1 MIPTWTWTPIFTRS
15 SSRCEASSRPF
26 GQERDRAA
34 ALQAEVASLT
44 AEAERNYQQV
54 ERIAQSEVPDDD
66 GIATMVY
73 WDTYFRARQ
82 GEPR

>member
-1 MIPTWTWTPIFTRS
+1 MDMDAYLHEIEFAVRS
-15 SSRCEASSRPF
+15 LLPALW
-26 GQERDRAA
+26 QERDRAA

-54 ERIAQSEVPDDD
+54 ERIAQTEVPDDD

-73 WDTYFRARQ
+73 WDTYFRVRQ